1 MLTRRTY
8 TRMSCMHTLEVY
20 TTCIPARTCEQK
32 RLKRAK
38 DESRRTGGSR
48 VIYLVDGS
56 RARFREFP
64 MSLMGKNR
72 CRTRSGCE
80 GGGEGEADGDD
91 GEPDRPE

>member
-1 MLTRRTY
+1 MYNLNSTHI
-8 TRMSCMHTLEVY
+8 HTLEVY

-64 MSLMGKNR
+64 MSLMGEKSVSDEEWMR
-72 CRTRSGCE
+72 GWRRRR
-80 GGGEGEADGDD
+80 ADGDD